1 MSKLFST
8 SGLIQMGRSWRIW
21 LKWIFFKIG
30 FVLEVYLEYPKK
42 MCKWD
47 NDYPLAPD
55 KIESKKEMLYNY
67 QLNIANFY
75 NIPIAAAKQLS
86 PYFWKRKGCGSLG
99 KLTILLKVIIE
110 ARKAHHLLEFNQSQW
125 LKPYFQSHTQ
135 KK

>member
-1 MSKLFST
+1 
-8 SGLIQMGRSWRIW
+8 
-21 LKWIFFKIG
+21 
-30 FVLEVYLEYPKK
+30 
-42 MCKWD
+42 
-47 NDYPLAPD
+47 
-55 KIESKKEMLYNY
+55 MLYNY

-110 ARKAHHLLEFNQSQW
+110 ARKAHRLLEFNQSQW